1 MTVVRVVR
9 RKDQKVLGRIPIHMG
24 GLNYS
29 IAPADII
36 SEART
41 AALEDK
47 LVPSNEIDAVDFIV
61 ED

>member
-1 MTVVRVVR
+1 
-9 RKDQKVLGRIPIHMG
+9 MG